1 MDVINKHALSQR
13 TCDQRVQ
20 EDIVYLC
27 VISAGTCVWA
37 TTGVCVVRAL

>member
-13 TCDQRVQ
+13 TCDQQVQ

-27 VISAGTCVWA
+27 VISAGTCV
-37 TTGVCVVRAL
+37 GDHRCVCG